1 MEPASSHRSRE
12 PQKVK
17 KLKPGDLIIYNK
29 NTYYDESLDWQ
40 AYFIG
45 QAGII
50 THITYPDLPDNHI
63 LKQYLIL
70 ICGTNIVAD
79 FDEIELVP

>member
-1 MEPASSHRSRE
+1 MEPASSRQPRE

-29 NTYYDESLDWQ
+29 YASPDWNPLARQ
-40 AYFIG
+40 V
-45 QAGII
+45 GII
-50 THITYPDLPDNHI
+50 IHITYPELPDNHI

>member
-12 PQKVK
+12 PQEVK
-17 KLKPGDLIIYNK
+17 KLKPGDLIVYHK
-29 NTYYDESLDWQ
+29 HTSPDWHPFVRQ
-40 AYFIG
+40 V
-45 QAGII
+45 GII

-70 ICGTNIVAD
+70 ICGTNMAVD
-79 FDEIELVP
+79 FNEIELVP